1 MISWK
6 AYRTQHLITFMTD
19 LSHWKDIK
27 HNQLRGKAH
36 KVKSRENQGQF
47 SKSPLPVESR
57 MSVTTHVKCCQLQKL
72 VRDLVP
78 RVFIGGWSYRHLL
91 LGIYPSSR
99 LPKGKQVF
107 SINHTVCTNN
117 LGTTNRSNQ
126 FWEWWELSGK
136 QSAQMPAT
144 GQSCEQSFQRRAG
157 RPAVLTLSP
166 TGSQMHSWSFSS
178 NHAIDLKLWLPSR
191 SKVSQIGR

>member
-1 MISWK
+1 MFEGVAVGPKTTPGSMISWK

-107 SINHTVCTNN
+107 SINLMFVQSSCTVSHTY
-117 LGTTNRSNQ
+117 Q
-126 FWEWWELSGK
+126 FWTWHKCSWNLIPRHWPRAKLVSMTFYDK
-136 QSAQMPAT
+136 QS
-144 GQSCEQSFQRRAG
+144 GILC
-157 RPAVLTLSP
+157 
-166 TGSQMHSWSFSS
+166 
-178 NHAIDLKLWLPSR
+178 
-191 SKVSQIGR
+191 